1 MRAQIGEIEN
11 RLAVIAGT
19 LKNLYIDKCSGTI
32 PENVFADLMNDFT
45 NEQTQ
50 LQEQLPKL
58 QSELASVQETTDE
71 ISEWIDLISS
81 YTNLKTLTRSIVME
95 LIDKITVSERNEV
108 NGKIEQTIDIEYRF
122 IGNLLQAKKE
132 DIA

>member
-1 MRAQIGEIEN
+1 M
-11 RLAVIAGT
+11 
-19 LKNLYIDKCSGTI
+19 
-32 PENVFADLMNDFT
+32 
-45 NEQTQ
+45 
-50 LQEQLPKL
+50 
-58 QSELASVQETTDE
+58 QSELASIQETTDE